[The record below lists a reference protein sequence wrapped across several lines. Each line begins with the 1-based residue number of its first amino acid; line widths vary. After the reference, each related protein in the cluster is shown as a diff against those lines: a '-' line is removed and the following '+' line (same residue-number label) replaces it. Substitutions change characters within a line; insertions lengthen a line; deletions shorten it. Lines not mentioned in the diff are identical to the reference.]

1 MYIYVCMY
9 MQSDIIFVEKCEC
22 ECKKLFL
29 QKGVSMNARKWK
41 LGVIFLSLAIHV
53 FHPKSPLLLSPF
65 AAPKVF
71 PLTHFLGCTRQK
83 VQPSF
88 PTLFLV
94 LCFFL
99 SHPEPNY
106 KDRHVTTAAHLYKTP
121 YKCARPSQQL
131 KIYPQKLNQINPK
144 YLNNFFMKQISNNL
158 IGTKSKPHVH
168 NANWPINIKQL
179 EDHPIPK
186 LLSFFSCSQHNIK
199 TPKTRYSSQSETG
212 WEKGGELTTQ

>member
-1 MYIYVCMY
+1 
-9 MQSDIIFVEKCEC
+9 MQEIIFVERCEC
-22 ECKKLFL
+22 ECKKIGKVGGEIFP
-29 QKGVSMNARKWK
+29 K
-41 LGVIFLSLAIHV
+41 LHTYSTKVPIFY
-53 FHPKSPLLLSPF
+53 PLF

-71 PLTHFLGCTRQK
+71 PLSHFLGCTRQK

-168 NANWPINIKQL
+168 NANRPINTKQL

-186 LLSFFSCSQHNIK
+186 SLSFFSYSQHNIK
-199 TPKTRYSSQSETG
+199 TPKTHYSSQSETQS
-212 WEKGGELTTQ
+212 KAYSKILAVSQDQSNVNLLAN